1 MVEFRDV
8 VMEDLSTLE
17 RIQRALNSG
26 QIKEFHYHD
35 HELALRHQ
43 HKVVTDTL
51 AEYDAEQARKV
62 TTLSRP

>member
-1 MVEFRDV
+1 MVEYRDI

-17 RIQRALNSG
+17 RIQRALDTG

-43 HKVVTDTL
+43 HKVVTDII
-51 AEYDAEQARKV
+51 ADYDRRRAAKA
-62 TTLSRP
+62 